1 MQPRQEHKGGLFLT
15 LIAFHDKPHLQP
27 AEREESLE
35 LEESTERE
43 GEDGQG
49 EGETELDK
57 ELAEE
62 VSFKSILKVVG
73 DNLLRR

>member
-1 MQPRQEHKGGLFLT
+1 M
-15 LIAFHDKPHLQP
+15 QP

-43 GEDGQG
+43 GEDGKG

-57 ELAEE
+57 EWAEE
-62 VSFKSILKVVG
+62 VSFKSILKVVSH
-73 DNLLRR
+73 NLLPR